1 VDSKELQRAFHGRA
15 DKKRFQNRVCNPFVR
30 NRERALAK
38 RVAQL
43 LPPDGKLLE
52 IGCGEGSNLLYLRE
66 QVPQFELIGLDF
78 ACEKVAYCR
87 ESGVATGCVCADA
100 TKLPFVSSLFSAVLL
115 RDLLHHIDWARDE
128 VMAEAVRALANGGV
142 LIVLES
148 NPYTILNT
156 AFRVLF
162 PAERGMV
169 GSTRNKLHALGARF
183 GSVVLEPVE
192 ASFLVRAVGFVL
204 GWPAGW
210 AKLLTW
216 PFYAVAAVWERVISL
231 LLPKSYWT
239 YVMMVVRPE

>member
-1 VDSKELQRAFHGRA
+1 VDSRELQRAFHQRA
-15 DKKRFQNRVCNPFVR
+15 DDKRYRNRVCNPFIS
-30 NRERALAK
+30 NREKILAK
-38 RVAQL
+38 RIARL
-43 LPPDGKLLE
+43 LPRDGKLLE
-52 IGCGEGSNLLYLRE
+52 MGCGEGSNLLYLRE
-66 QVPQFELIGLDF
+66 QVPGLELVGLDF
-78 ACEKVAYCR
+78 AREKVAYCHG
-87 ESGVATGCVCADA
+87 SGVAAGCVCADA
-100 TKLPFVSSLFSAVLL
+100 TKLPFVASLFSAVLL
-115 RDLLHHIDWARDE
+115 RDLLHHVDWARDE
-128 VMAEAVRALANGGV
+128 VMAEAVRVLANGGV

-156 AFRVLF
+156 AFRVLC

-216 PFYAVAAVWERVISL
+216 PFYVVAAVWERVISL